1 MLCPCQICRHA
12 AARSSAPKLP
22 KPNPTACTSA
32 NHSLDMS
39 ATSAH
44 NVPTMMLCNLKCV
57 ILQAEP
63 SHVRVGLARAY
74 LQDSGNNS
82 ARCSLPKMYMAVQ
95 CV

>member
-1 MLCPCQICRHA
+1 
-12 AARSSAPKLP
+12 
-22 KPNPTACTSA
+22 
-32 NHSLDMS
+32 
-39 ATSAH
+39 
-44 NVPTMMLCNLKCV
+44 MMLCNFKCV